1 VIEDEDHLRRTLVEI
16 LTAAGHSVEASR
28 DGLEGLARFQRGRF
42 DLVMTDLSMPECSGL
57 EVATALKKMN
67 PATPVV
73 LMTGW
78 GDLLDPSR
86 LKEAGVDLMIVKPF
100 RVERVREV
108 VADALRLRRPSGP

>member
-1 VIEDEDHLRRTLVEI
+1 
-16 LTAAGHSVEASR
+16 
-28 DGLEGLARFQRGRF
+28 
-42 DLVMTDLSMPECSGL
+42 
-57 EVATALKKMN
+57 MN
-67 PATPVV
+67 PATPVI

-86 LKEAGVDLMIVKPF
+86 IKEAGVDLMIVKPF